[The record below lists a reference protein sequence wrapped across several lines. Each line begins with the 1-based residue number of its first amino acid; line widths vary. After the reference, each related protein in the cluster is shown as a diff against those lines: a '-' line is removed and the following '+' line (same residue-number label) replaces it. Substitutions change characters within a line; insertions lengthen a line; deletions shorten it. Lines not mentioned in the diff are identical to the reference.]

1 MGAWTSVHRR
11 LAPVAH
17 AGAGAEGQGMR
28 HRLRSRT
35 IVATLVCLVAL
46 PAAAADAKRPARA
59 KESQAAACSAS
70 AARVSV
76 TEETI
81 ATAASATLCLLN
93 RERTQRGLKP
103 LKTERNLTK
112 AALAHSQDM
121 VSRTFFEHESPNGRT
136 PFDRIL
142 ATRYVPRGA
151 SWTLGENIGW
161 GTESLAQPIALVKA
175 WMNSPGHRRNILNPR
190 FREIGIGIVPGV
202 PVRDRGLDGQAGATY
217 TTDFGHHS

>member
-1 MGAWTSVHRR
+1 
-11 LAPVAH
+11 
-17 AGAGAEGQGMR
+17 MR
-28 HRLRSRT
+28 HRLFTRT
-35 IVATLVCLVAL
+35 VIFVLACLVAL
-46 PAAAADAKRPARA
+46 PAAAEGARSGAKARKA
-59 KESQAAACSAS
+59 QAGACSSS

-76 TEETI
+76 SEETI

-103 LKTERNLTK
+103 LKTDRNLTK

-121 VSRTFFEHESPNGRT
+121 VRRGYFEHESPNGRS

-175 WMNSPGHRRNILNPR
+175 WMKSPGHRRNILNPR

-202 PVRDRGLDGQAGATY
+202 PVRDRGLEGQSGATY
-217 TTDFGHHS
+217 TTDFGNHS